1 MFVSRKKFTKIFTA
15 SVVQVREKI
24 YKGSSNDWINYKPY
38 LDGKLSGI

>member
-1 MFVSRKKFTKIFTA
+1 MFVYKKKFSKNFTA

-24 YKGSSNDWINYKPY
+24 YNESSNDWINYKPY